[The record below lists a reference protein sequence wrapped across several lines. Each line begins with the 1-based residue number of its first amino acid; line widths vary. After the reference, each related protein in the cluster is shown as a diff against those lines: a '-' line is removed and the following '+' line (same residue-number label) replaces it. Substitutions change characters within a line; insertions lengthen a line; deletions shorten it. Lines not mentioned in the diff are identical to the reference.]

1 MSKPLLNIDEQGNES
16 NLLMIGCG
24 PYAQSAY
31 LPNLNAYRALPDDR
45 VFLRTV
51 LELEEKVAQTR
62 DALNRW
68 AVRSDSIEVAGIS
81 QTADYEEK
89 GQLLDGIKEE
99 KYIDAVLI
107 TTEPSSHMEYARWA
121 LRNKLHILM
130 DKPIS
135 TRANAS
141 TDESQ
146 AWGVLEDYK
155 LLAEETVVARKE
167 KPDLAFN
174 VAVQRRYD
182 PDMIR
187 LMANIREVFQA
198 TGQLPTTIEITKAD
212 GSWRFPRELFDEQYH
227 GYDKGYG
234 ILSHT
239 GYHIFDVLSQI
250 IAIADGTPKAI
261 DNVNVTSSFVRPG
274 DVVTHLC
281 AAEYKKVFGGNVKDE
296 QIELTEEELEK
307 MNTMGEVDA
316 HITVECLSKGKTITV
331 ATINLLHQSLSTR
344 RDSSEIEDKYMGAG
358 RTKYESIKVFQ
369 GPFAQH
375 EYVNNHATGEESS
388 RVMLNGLIHGGK
400 RPVKTVKNKIYRQ
413 LSDAFIGL
421 FNKKFGW
428 KWKAD
433 MPRVYLLREFVR
445 QIRGSNQEEPYSDIL
460 NHHGAASLMAA
471 AYASGARRFNGEN
484 PMVSLPYKTN
494 FEHDQNQAAED
505 GTNA

>member
-1 MSKPLLNIDEQGNES
+1 MPNPLLNIDEPGDES

-31 LPNLNAYRALPDDR
+31 IPNLNAYRTLPDDR
-45 VFLRTV
+45 LFLRTV
-51 LELEEKVAQTR
+51 LELESR
-62 DALNRW
+62 
-68 AVRSDSIEVAGIS
+68 IS
-81 QTADYEEK
+81 QTRQVIDRWAIRANTIDVVGVTPTATADER
-89 GQLLDGIKEE
+89 GQLLDRIREE
-99 KYIDAVLI
+99 KNIDAVLI
-107 TTEPSSHMEYARWA
+107 TTEPSSHVGYAQWA

-141 TDESQ
+141 TNESQ

-155 LLAEETVVARKE
+155 LLAQETVAARKE

-198 TGQLPTTIEITKAD
+198 TGQLPTHIEITKAD
-212 GSWRFPRELFDEQYH
+212 GSWRFPRELLEENYH
-227 GYDKGYG
+227 GYNNGYG
-234 ILSHT
+234 VLSHT
-239 GYHIFDVLSQI
+239 GYHIFDVLSQMI
-250 IAIADGTPKAI
+250 SIADGTPKAI
-261 DNVNVTSSFVRPG
+261 DNINVTSSFVRPG
-274 DVVTHLC
+274 DVVTHLS
-281 AAEYKKVFGGNVKDE
+281 AAEYKNIFGGNVKDE
-296 QIELTEEELEK
+296 QIELTDEEREK

-316 HITVECLSKGKTITV
+316 HITVECLSKGKTATV
-331 ATINLLHQSLSTR
+331 ATINLLHQSLSAR
-344 RDSSEIEDKYMGAG
+344 RDASENEDKYLGAG

-375 EYVNNHATGEESS
+375 EYVNNRAAGEESS
-388 RVMLNGLIHGGK
+388 RVMLNGLVHGEK
-400 RPVKTVKNKIYRQ
+400 RPIKTLKNKIYRQ
-413 LSDAFIGL
+413 LSAAFLGL
-421 FNKKFGW
+421 FNKNFGW

-445 QIRGSNQEEPYSDIL
+445 QIRGNNQEEPYSDIL
-460 NHHGAASLMAA
+460 NHYGSASLMAA

-484 PMVSLPYKTN
+484 PMVSLPYMTN
-494 FEHDQNQAAED
+494 FEHGQNQAEED
-505 GTNA
+505 EANA